1 MADPSIIENRQKIT
15 VVVSNA
21 RAMLA
26 MCQQGI
32 NFVDYIWSF
41 GDYRPTEGL
50 NHSEEQVPT
59 STAVSST
66 ISGSLKRQ
74 GFKFVGLTIFY
85 AFMQACVLVNNH
97 LIGCHRYI
105 SCQLERR

>member
-1 MADPSIIENRQKIT
+1 
-15 VVVSNA
+15 
-21 RAMLA
+21 

-41 GDYRPTEGL
+41 GDYRPAEGL
-50 NHSEEQVPT
+50 NRSEEQVPT

-85 AFMQACVLVNNH
+85 AGVWSGEQPFDRLSSLH
-97 LIGCHRYI
+97 FL
-105 SCQLERR
+105 ST